1 MNINSPYIVENSDNE
16 NDSGSESDSQSYV
29 SSSSESHSIQVMS
42 TSSEYSSEEE
52 SDEEDKVVETS
63 WWNRLFPGFKNNYDD
78 DSSDSSDED
87 DYSSSSSDYDESDLE
102 EDDEED
108 DDEEEE
114 DEEDDDDEDDD
125 EDEEEDEEE
134 EDEDEE
140 EDDDEDE
147 EDEEED
153 EEEEED
159 DEGDSDEGDEE
170 EDEEEDEEDDEEEE
184 EEEEEEDED
193 QYEASN
199 YKMED
204 TYLESDTSTDLD
216 ETVEDDDNVDIFV
229 DNAPNASAAVS
240 VIHSITEKPYYY
252 LLETKPPKNL
262 TSSFDIQSND
272 PIDYYMFLYILAN
285 NRMHPY
291 VLYLLEFN
299 KEYNMYHFPKVQYQ
313 PYNMKTKSL
322 VEKENGEKMDND
334 SADDESTSPS
344 IPDSPE
350 EVHKI
355 EINNL
360 CFSQIAKIF
369 SIDEESLINNESFDQ
384 EEGDFIMKNTFQY
397 KANHYITLRADNYLQ
412 YLDLKP
418 QKVNTLSGWFFSQPD
433 KEKYVWCTVDEI
445 KHDSTL
451 YGGHRIHPDVI
462 DLVKD
467 PKNKPFS
474 TIQDEDQKP
483 VESPRVM
490 YPCVWSSKTNAFVS
504 IEIEKPIQFESYT
517 ISHHPKHGSLYFFS
531 DEPLAKNSNHR
542 FIVFDG
548 EIPVE
553 GGSSE
558 KSGDDDDNHDT
569 QSIYTSI
576 RFPYENTTVQGV
588 LSPDYFYQL

>member
-1 MNINSPYIVENSDNE
+1 
-16 NDSGSESDSQSYV
+16 
-29 SSSSESHSIQVMS
+29 
-42 TSSEYSSEEE
+42 
-52 SDEEDKVVETS
+52 
-63 WWNRLFPGFKNNYDD
+63 
-78 DSSDSSDED
+78 
-87 DYSSSSSDYDESDLE
+87 
-102 EDDEED
+102 
-108 DDEEEE
+108 
-114 DEEDDDDEDDD
+114 
-125 EDEEEDEEE
+125 
-134 EDEDEE
+134 
-140 EDDDEDE
+140 
-147 EDEEED
+147 
-153 EEEEED
+153 
-159 DEGDSDEGDEE
+159 
-170 EDEEEDEEDDEEEE
+170 
-184 EEEEEEDED
+184 
-193 QYEASN
+193 
-199 YKMED
+199 
-204 TYLESDTSTDLD
+204 
-216 ETVEDDDNVDIFV
+216 
-229 DNAPNASAAVS
+229 
-240 VIHSITEKPYYY
+240 
-252 LLETKPPKNL
+252 
-262 TSSFDIQSND
+262 
-272 PIDYYMFLYILAN
+272 
-285 NRMHPY
+285 
-291 VLYLLEFN
+291 
-299 KEYNMYHFPKVQYQ
+299 MYHFPKVQYQ

-334 SADDESTSPS
+334 TADDESTSPS

-384 EEGDFIMKNTFQY
+384 DEGDFIMKNTFQY
-397 KANHYITLRADNYLQ
+397 KSNHYITLRADNYLQ

-433 KEKYVWCTVDEI
+433 KEKYVWCTVEEI

-467 PKNKPFS
+467 PKNKAFS

-490 YPCVWSSKTNAFVS
+490 YPCVWSSKKNGFES
-504 IEIEKPIQFESYT
+504 IEVEKPVQFESYT
-517 ISHHPKHGSLYFFS
+517 ISQHPQHGSLYFFS
-531 DEPLAKNSNHR
+531 DEPLGKNSNQR

-553 GGSSE
+553 SDSSE
-558 KSGDDDDNHDT
+558 KSSDDQDDQDT

>member
-1 MNINSPYIVENSDNE
+1 MNINSSYIINNSDSEHDSE
-16 NDSGSESDSQSYV
+16 NDSTSSTESIKV
-29 SSSSESHSIQVMS
+29 LS
-42 TSSEYSSEEE
+42 TSSEYSSS
-52 SDEEDKVVETS
+52 SDEETDEEKPVEKS
-63 WWNRLFPGFKNNYDD
+63 WWDRLFPKFKNNYDD
-78 DSSDSSDED
+78 SSDDDSSDDDETD
-87 DYSSSSSDYDESDLE
+87 EYSSSN
-102 EDDEED
+102 
-108 DDEEEE
+108 
-114 DEEDDDDEDDD
+114 DDDDEPDLEESN
-125 EDEEEDEEE
+125 ED
-134 EDEDEE
+134 
-140 EDDDEDE
+140 
-147 EDEEED
+147 
-153 EEEEED
+153 
-159 DEGDSDEGDEE
+159 E
-170 EDEEEDEEDDEEEE
+170 EDEEEDEEDDEEDDDEEEDEEEDDEEDEEDDEEEDEEEEDEEDDEEDDDEEDDEEDEEDDDDEEDEEEEDEE
-184 EEEEEEDED
+184 EEEKEEEED

-216 ETVEDDDNVDIFV
+216 ETVENSDDVDIFV
-229 DNAPNASAAVS
+229 DNAPNAIATVS
-240 VIHSITEKPYYY
+240 VVHSITDKPYYY
-252 LLETKPPKNL
+252 LLETNPPKNL

-272 PIDYYMFLYILAN
+272 PINYYMFLYILAN

-334 SADDESTSPS
+334 TADDESTSPS

-412 YLDLKP
+412 YLDMKP

-462 DLVKD
+462 DLLKD

-490 YPCVWSSKTNAFVS
+490 YPCVWSSKKNGFEP
-504 IEIEKPIQFESYT
+504 IEVEKPVQFESYT
-517 ISHHPKHGSLYFFS
+517 ISQHPQHGSLYFFS
-531 DEPLAKNSNHR
+531 DEPLGENSNQR

-553 GGSSE
+553 SGSSE
-558 KSGDDDDNHDT
+558 KSTDDQDT